1 MFKTSTVVQKS
12 FKQCDPIRLALPVS
26 PLQVRLNLET
36 IRADVE
42 EFGGKA
48 YRMGKANKDDAV
60 VAFLKDQLDDFK
72 QVCGM
77 GHALPPC
84 SGLILAFACTYT

>member
-1 MFKTSTVVQKS
+1 MI
-12 FKQCDPIRLALPVS
+12 PA
-26 PLQVRLNLET
+26 LQVRLNLET

-60 VAFLKDQLDDFK
+60 VAFLKDQLDEFK
-72 QVCGM
+72 QVHVM
-77 GHALPPC
+77 THARQSSIANHRFEC
-84 SGLILAFACTYT
+84 EWHAH